1 MFAMRYKVL
10 ARRNGWESYIVEADS
25 EKEAEALV
33 RNDPDEYLENDD
45 DQDWS
50 IVSIKEIT
58 NEV

>member
-1 MFAMRYKVL
+1 MKYRVVAEI
-10 ARRNGWESYIVEADS
+10 NGWESYIVEADS
-25 EKEAEALV
+25 EEEAREKV
-33 RNDPDEYLENDD
+33 WSDPDEYLEND